1 MRPGLTLRHRGGYAR
16 RHRRLIGAALGVVT
30 AAVLAIFLA
39 TGPTYAQE
47 QPFDDAEVANL
58 AVAPAATTDDAPEA
72 PGPDESPADYL
83 YAHYANAAEI
93 DCLIAAESRWRD
105 VPNARGTGA
114 MGYGQYMPA
123 TWGRYQA
130 ESDRWDANPH
140 DVYDVFAAIAW
151 DLAHGRRAQ
160 WTVGGC

>member
-1 MRPGLTLRHRGGYAR
+1 VRPGLTLTYSGAYAR
-16 RHRRLIGAALGVVT
+16 RHRRLMGGVLT
-30 AAVLAIFLA
+30 AAVLAVFLA

-47 QPFDDAEVANL
+47 QRFDDPEIANL
-58 AVAPAATTDDAPEA
+58 PVAPAAADDAPEA
-72 PGPDESPADYL
+72 PGSDESPADYL
-83 YAHYANAAEI
+83 YAHYANAAVI
-93 DCLIAAESRWRD
+93 DCLINAESRWLD
-105 VPNARGTGA
+105 VPNARGSGA
-114 MGYGQYMPA
+114 VGYGQYMPG

-140 DVYDVFAAIAW
+140 DVYDVFAAISW

>member
-1 MRPGLTLRHRGGYAR
+1 MRPALTLIHRGAYAR
-16 RHRRLIGAALGVVT
+16 RHRRLLGGVLT
-30 AAVLAIFLA
+30 AAVLAVFLT

-47 QPFDDAEVANL
+47 QRFDDPEVANL
-58 AVAPAATTDDAPEA
+58 PVAPAVADDALES
-72 PGPDESPADYL
+72 PGPNESPADYL
-83 YAHYANAAEI
+83 YAHYANAAVI
-93 DCLIAAESRWRD
+93 DCLINAESRWLD